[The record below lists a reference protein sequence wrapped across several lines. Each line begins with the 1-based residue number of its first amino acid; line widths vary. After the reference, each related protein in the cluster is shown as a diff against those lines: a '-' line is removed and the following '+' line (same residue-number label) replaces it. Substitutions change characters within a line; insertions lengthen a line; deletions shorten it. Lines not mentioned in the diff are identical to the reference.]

1 MTTDSVNQTTASE
14 GSRYR
19 PLLAAAREL
28 VRCDAAALL
37 QLDGQVLRP
46 VAVDGLSDETLGRQF
61 PIASHPRF
69 ARLLESS
76 RGLRFAHDCGLPDPY
91 DGLVSGQPGIL
102 PVHDCMGAPLRLRG
116 VVWGLL
122 TLDAL
127 EPGAFETVT
136 PAQLDAMVTLVETGI
151 EAAHT
156 IQEMEAR
163 AMREHALAQALR
175 SGRGTTRELLGS
187 SAAMKQLCSEIDTV
201 AVSDL
206 TVLLLGETGVGKD
219 LVAQRLHAH
228 SRRREQPLV
237 QVNCA
242 ALPESLA
249 DSELFGHKRGA
260 FTGAVQDRD
269 GKFEIADGG
278 TLFLDEVGELPL
290 TVQAKLLRVLQSGEV
305 QRPGSDRTL
314 KVDVRVIAATNR
326 DLPAAIAQGRFRA
339 DLYHRLSV
347 YPLVVPPLRE
357 RGRDVV
363 ALAGGFLEENQHRL
377 GARNLRLSPA
387 SKASLLAHSWPG
399 NVRELEH
406 VISRASLRAFTEQR
420 RGARWTAIEPH
431 HLALDAT
438 AAGSSGSS
446 QAPSAPPLPSPAH
459 AAVSTGLHA
468 GVIAAGGTLREA
480 TEAFQ
485 RAWLADALARH
496 HGHVANAAREAGIDR
511 SNFHRTLRKLGMRPS
526 ASSD

>member
-1 MTTDSVNQTTASE
+1 
-14 GSRYR
+14 
-19 PLLAAAREL
+19 
-28 VRCDAAALL
+28 
-37 QLDGQVLRP
+37 
-46 VAVDGLSDETLGRQF
+46 
-61 PIASHPRF
+61 
-69 ARLLESS
+69 
-76 RGLRFAHDCGLPDPY
+76 
-91 DGLVSGQPGIL
+91 
-102 PVHDCMGAPLRLRG
+102 
-116 VVWGLL
+116 
-122 TLDAL
+122 
-127 EPGAFETVT
+127 
-136 PAQLDAMVTLVETGI
+136 
-151 EAAHT
+151 
-156 IQEMEAR
+156 
-163 AMREHALAQALR
+163 
-175 SGRGTTRELLGS
+175 
-187 SAAMKQLCSEIDTV
+187 
-201 AVSDL
+201 
-206 TVLLLGETGVGKD
+206 
-219 LVAQRLHAH
+219 
-228 SRRREQPLV
+228 V

-242 ALPESLA
+242 ALPETLA

-260 FTGAVQDRD
+260 FTGAVQDRN

-387 SKASLLAHSWPG
+387 SKAALLAHGWPG

-406 VISRASLRAFTEQR
+406 VISRASLRAFTEQG

-431 HLALDAT
+431 HLALDAAVAGGH
-438 AAGSSGSS
+438 AA
-446 QAPSAPPLPSPAH
+446 SAAQPPLATTPTD
-459 AAVSTGLHA
+459 TGQA
-468 GVIAAGGTLREA
+468 GVSVFDGTLREA
-480 TEAFQ
+480 TTAFQ

-496 HGHVANAAREAGIDR
+496 NGHVANAAREAGIDR
-511 SNFHRTLRKLGMRPS
+511 SNFHRMLRKLGMRS
-526 ASSD
+526 ASAD

>member
-1 MTTDSVNQTTASE
+1 MTTSRVNSTTDTLPSPTEA
-14 GSRYR
+14 GRYR
-19 PLLAAAREL
+19 SLLAAARGL
-28 VRCDAAALL
+28 VRCDAVALL
-37 QLDGQVLRP
+37 RLDSDVLRP
-46 VAVDGLSDETLGRQF
+46 VAVDGLSDETMGRQF
-61 PIASHPRF
+61 PVASHPRF
-69 ARLLESS
+69 ARLLDSQ

-91 DGLVSGQPGIL
+91 DGIVAGQPGIL
-102 PVHDCMGAPLRLRG
+102 PVHDCMGATLRLHG
-116 VVWGLL
+116 TVWGLL

-127 EPGAFETVT
+127 EPNAFDAVS
-136 PAQLDAMVTLVETGI
+136 PAQVDTLVALVETGI

-156 IQEMEAR
+156 IREMEAR
-163 AMREHALAQALR
+163 AIREQAVAQILR
-175 SGRGTTRELLGS
+175 AGRGAARELLGS
-187 SAAMKQLCSEIDTV
+187 SPAMKQLYSEIETV

-219 LVAQRLHAH
+219 LVAQRLHAC
-228 SRRREQPLV
+228 SRRSDRPLV

-269 GKFEIADGG
+269 GKFELADGG

-290 TVQAKLLRVLQSGEV
+290 SVQAKLLRVLQSGEV

-314 KVDVRVIAATNR
+314 KADVRVIAATNR

-347 YPLVVPPLRE
+347 YPLVVAPLRE
-357 RGRDVV
+357 RGRDVLT
-363 ALAGGFLEENQHRL
+363 LAGGFLEENQHRL

-387 SKASLLAHSWPG
+387 SKATLLAHGWPG

-406 VISRASLRAFTEQR
+406 VISRASLRAFREQP

-431 HLALDAT
+431 HLALESVV
-438 AAGSSGSS
+438 AGSLV
-446 QAPSAPPLPSPAH
+446 APSKEPALAPARD
-459 AAVSTGLHA
+459 HA
-468 GVIAAGGTLREA
+468 GPGAAAGGTLREA
-480 TEAFQ
+480 TAAFQ
-485 RAWLADALARH
+485 RAWLADALGRH
-496 HGHVANAAREAGIDR
+496 HGHIANAAREAGIDR
-511 SNFHRTLRKLGMRPS
+511 SNFHRTLRKLGLLKDANTDGS
-526 ASSD
+526 I

>member
-1 MTTDSVNQTTASE
+1 MTTDSVNQTTANE

-69 ARLLESS
+69 ARLLESG

-91 DGLVSGQPGIL
+91 DGLVAGQPGIL

-116 VVWGLL
+116 AVWGLL

-136 PAQLDAMVTLVETGI
+136 PAQLDAMVALVETGI
-151 EAAHT
+151 EAAQT

-163 AMREHALAQALR
+163 VMREHAVAQALR
-175 SGRGTTRELLGS
+175 AGRGTTRELLGS

-201 AVSDL
+201 AASDL

-228 SRRREQPLV
+228 SRRRDQPLV

-387 SKASLLAHSWPG
+387 SKAALLAHSWPG

-431 HLALDAT
+431 HLALDAM

-446 QAPSAPPLPSPAH
+446 HAPSAPPLPSPAPS
-459 AAVSTGLHA
+459 AVSSGLQA
-468 GVIAAGGTLREA
+468 GAFAAGGSLREA
-480 TEAFQ
+480 TESFQ

-511 SNFHRTLRKLGMRPS
+511 SNFHRMLRKLGLRPS
-526 ASSD
+526 ASGD

>member
-1 MTTDSVNQTTASE
+1 MTTNSVSSTTSE
-14 GSRYR
+14 AAAATEAQRYR
-19 PLLAAAREL
+19 SLLAAARGL

-37 QLDGQVLRP
+37 RLDGDVLRP
-46 VAVDGLSDETLGRQF
+46 LAVDGLSDETLGRQF
-61 PIASHPRF
+61 PVASHPRF
-69 ARLLESS
+69 ARLLESE

-91 DGLVSGQPGIL
+91 DGLVAGQPGIL

-116 VVWGLL
+116 ATWGLL

-127 EPGAFETVT
+127 DAGTFETVG
-136 PAQLDAMVTLVETGI
+136 PAQLDALVALVETGI

-156 IQEMEAR
+156 I
-163 AMREHALAQALR
+163 L
-175 SGRGTTRELLGS
+175 
-187 SAAMKQLCSEIDTV
+187 KQLCSEIDTV

-206 TVLLLGETGVGKD
+206 TVLVLGETGVGKD
-219 LVAQRLHAH
+219 LVAQRLHAR
-228 SRRREQPLV
+228 SRRSDQPLV

-242 ALPESLA
+242 ALPETLA

-260 FTGAVQDRD
+260 FTGAVQDRN

-290 TVQAKLLRVLQSGEV
+290 TVQAKLLRVLQSGEL

-387 SKASLLAHSWPG
+387 AKAALLAHGWPG

-406 VISRASLRAFTEQR
+406 VISRASLRAFREQR

-431 HLALDAT
+431 HLALEAA
-438 AAGSSGSS
+438 AAGGP
-446 QAPSAPPLPSPAH
+446 AAPPAPPAP
-459 AAVSTGLHA
+459 APAGQHA
-468 GVIAAGGTLREA
+468 GVASGGATLREA

-496 HGHVANAAREAGIDR
+496 RGHVANAAREAGIDR
-511 SNFHRTLRKLGMRPS
+511 SNFHRTLRKLGVPRPES
-526 ASSD
+526 TP